1 MKTIEKKK
9 VSRVLQILLSGV
21 KIVFSIIV
29 FLVKASFK
37 FLFFVLA
44 MWDLHRYLTVVF
56 SNDTGNTNDKK
67 DGYEKQNYSF

>member
-1 MKTIEKKK
+1 MKTIEKKN

-44 MWDLHRYLTVVF
+44 MLGLASIFNRRLL
-56 SNDTGNTNDKK
+56 
-67 DGYEKQNYSF
+67 E

>member
-9 VSRVLQILLSGV
+9 ESRVLQILLSGV
-21 KIVFSIIV
+21 KIVFAIIV

-44 MWDLHRYLTVVF
+44 VLGLASIFNRRFL
-56 SNDTGNTNDKK
+56 
-67 DGYEKQNYSF
+67 E